1 MEQRN
6 GQVLGLKFNLKID
19 KNMVKIKRLLSD
31 SYYVEVLNSNGIS
44 PVDVM
49 NQIKEYLLEKEI
61 GGFDKSNNKSALFHT
76 NKVLKGVVNCCM
88 LNGINFEVEFI

>member
-1 MEQRN
+1 
-6 GQVLGLKFNLKID
+6 
-19 KNMVKIKRLLSD
+19 MVKIKRFLSD
-31 SYYVEVLNSNGIS
+31 NYYVEVFNSNGIS

-61 GGFDKSNNKSALFHT
+61 GGFDKSDNKSALFHT

>member
-1 MEQRN
+1 
-6 GQVLGLKFNLKID
+6 
-19 KNMVKIKRLLSD
+19 MVKIKRLLSD

-61 GGFDKSNNKSALFHT
+61 GGFDQSDNKSALFHT
-76 NKVLKGVVNCCM
+76 DKVLKGVVNCCM
-88 LNGINFEVEFI
+88 LNGINLEVEFV

>member
-1 MEQRN
+1 
-6 GQVLGLKFNLKID
+6 
-19 KNMVKIKRLLSD
+19 MVHIKRLLSD
-31 SYYVEVLNSNGIS
+31 SYCVECDNVI
-44 PVDVM
+44 VM

-61 GGFDKSNNKSALFHT
+61 GGFDKSVNKSAVFHT